1 MLAFISRR
9 LFYAALVIFGV
20 TLVTF
25 ALFNFVG
32 GDPVL
37 MYAGKNASA
46 ETIAQLRHE
55 LGTDRSLSQQY
66 LFFVQQTLTWD
77 WGESWSTHQS
87 VSRMIA
93 EGAGASL
100 SLTLPAYFLSITIA
114 LLLSLT
120 VAAFK
125 NSIWDRLVNFF
136 CYSLM
141 SISFLIFIIYG
152 QKYLAFDLNLFPV
165 FGWDPSW
172 QKRWMYISLPAFIY
186 VIATIGP
193 KILLF
198 RAALIN
204 ETSQDY
210 VRTAYSKGLSSFSI
224 YSTHILKN
232 AAIPIVT
239 LITSQMPSLI
249 TGSLLLEAYFGIP
262 GIGGLLLKSIQSS
275 DFPVIKALTICGSLL
290 YILFNLLNDILIYL
304 LDARAELK

>member
-1 MLAFISRR
+1 MLYFLLRR
-9 LFYAALVIFGV
+9 LSYAILVVLGV

-25 ALFNFVG
+25 CLFHFVG

-55 LGTDRSLSQQY
+55 LGTDQPIFQQY
-66 LFFVQQTLTWD
+66 LSFVQQTFSWQ

-87 VSRMIA
+87 VTAMIA
-93 EGAGASL
+93 EGVGASL
-100 SLTLPAYFLSITIA
+100 SLTVPAYFVSILMA
-114 LLLSLT
+114 LFLSLFVT
-120 VAAFK
+120 ALK
-125 NSIWDRLVNFF
+125 NSIWDRILSFL

-152 QKYLAFDLNLFPV
+152 QKLLAFDLNLFPV

-172 QKRWMYISLPAFIY
+172 QKRWMYITLPALIY
-186 VIATIGP
+186 IVATIGP

-204 ETSQDY
+204 EASQDY
-210 VRTAYSKGLSSFSI
+210 VRTAYAKGLSSFTI

-232 AAIPIVT
+232 AAIPIAT

-262 GIGGLLLKSIQSS
+262 GIGGLLLKSIQGS

-290 YILFNLLNDILIYL
+290 YIIFNLLNDLFIFLF
-304 LDARAELK
+304 DSRTEFK